1 MSDVAGSTGAP
12 RTVLLVEDHVDS
24 RVMYAEFLRLDF
36 HVVEA
41 GDGLAALELIE
52 QARPDVVVTDLAL
65 PRMDGFELIARIR
78 GDDRLRQRAGDRAQW
93 LCRDGARGSGPRR
106 RVGPGADEALPP
118 RNTRRGCSYRYNPPK
133 RIVDEFDGIHYRG

>member
-1 MSDVAGSTGAP
+1 MGDVAGSMGAT

-52 QARPDVVVTDLAL
+52 QACPDVVVTDLAL

-78 GDDRLRQRAGDRAQW
+78 GDDRLRNVPVIALSGYAGTEHETRA
-93 LCRDGARGSGPRR
+93 RDAGSDLVLMKPCLPETLAEAVATATIRR
-106 RVGPGADEALPP
+106 KG
-118 RNTRRGCSYRYNPPK
+118 
-133 RIVDEFDGIHYRG
+133 

>member
-1 MSDVAGSTGAP
+1 MGDVAGSMGAT

-52 QARPDVVVTDLAL
+52 QACPDVVVTDLAL

-78 GDDRLRQRAGDRAQW
+78 RDDRLRNVPVIALSGYAGTEHETRA
-93 LCRDGARGSGPRR
+93 RDAGSDLVLMKPCLPETLAEAVATATIRR
-106 RVGPGADEALPP
+106 KG
-118 RNTRRGCSYRYNPPK
+118 
-133 RIVDEFDGIHYRG
+133 

>member
-1 MSDVAGSTGAP
+1 MTVGDVAGSMGAT

-52 QARPDVVVTDLAL
+52 QACPDVVVTDLAL

-78 GDDRLRQRAGDRAQW
+78 GDDRLRNVPVIALSVYAGTEHETRA
-93 LCRDGARGSGPRR
+93 RDAGSDLVLMKPCLPETLAEAVATATIRR
-106 RVGPGADEALPP
+106 KG
-118 RNTRRGCSYRYNPPK
+118 
-133 RIVDEFDGIHYRG
+133 